1 MPTAEGADGAHGLAR
16 VAVASAH
23 RPPDGRVQGP
33 ATKRFHLPALVLVLG
48 SAGAAAAD
56 IEVGPADDWR
66 GAIAALQ
73 PGDTLSMRAGT
84 YPLSAFFVINRVGTA
99 AQPITIRAVPG
110 ARPSIVQSGTQ
121 NVINIQSASHL
132 VLQGLEISGGAADGV
147 RVTSGS
153 DITLRDLLIRD
164 VPGTGVSAN
173 VTGSTVTRLTIESV
187 EIRRAARGIDLGC
200 NSDAC
205 RAVGAVVRRNWIHE
219 TLDPTPA
226 LAYSIRIQT
235 GSQGALVEDNV
246 VHDVGIGL
254 SVLSTLGNGNPH
266 RVQRNV
272 VLASRD
278 FGVQLVGHTVFENN
292 IVLGSPALAAP
303 AALNVSDSQ
312 GVATALAIVNNTLV
326 APGASV
332 ALRIRNVVGATTVA
346 NNALFSESGN
356 AISVL
361 GSTGISFDG
370 NAGQGSLVG
379 TSAGFAAVGG
389 PAVVLAGANYS
400 GTVPQDLLPAAGGPL
415 VGTAI
420 GALAPAQD
428 FDALPRDAA
437 SDVGAL
443 ERGGDPLDRW
453 IPALGFK
460 RTARVFRDGF
470 EPL

>member
-1 MPTAEGADGAHGLAR
+1 MR
-16 VAVASAH
+16 VAAC
-23 RPPDGRVQGP
+23 
-33 ATKRFHLPALVLVLG
+33 LG
-48 SAGAAAAD
+48 LLFAAGCGTAPAAD

-73 PGDTLSMRAGT
+73 PGDTLSLRAGT
-84 YPLSAFFVINRVGTA
+84 YPLSAFFVIDRVGTA
-99 AQPITIRAVPG
+99 AQPIAIRAVPG
-110 ARPSIVQSGTQ
+110 ARPSIVQSGAQ

-147 RVTSGS
+147 RVASGS

-173 VTGSTVTRLTIESV
+173 TTGSTVTRLTIESV
-187 EIRRAARGIDLGC
+187 EIRRAGRGIDLGC

-219 TLDPTPA
+219 TLDPTPV
-226 LAYSIRIQT
+226 LAYGIRIQT
-235 GSQGALVEDNV
+235 GSHGALVEDNV

-254 SVLSTLGNGNPH
+254 FVLSTLGNGNPH

-303 AALNVSDSQ
+303 AALNVSNPQ
-312 GVATALAIVNNTLV
+312 GTATDLAIVNNTLL

-356 AISVL
+356 AINIA
-361 GSTGISFDG
+361 GSTGVSFDG
-370 NAGQGSLVG
+370 NAGQGSLSG
-379 TSAGFAAVGG
+379 TSTGFAAVGG
-389 PAVVLAGANYS
+389 PTMVLAGANYS
-400 GTVPQDLLPAAGGPL
+400 GVVPQDLQPAAGGPL
-415 VGTAI
+415 VGAAL
-420 GALAPAQD
+420 GAFAPAQD
-428 FDALPRDAA
+428 FDAQPRDAA
-437 SDVGAL
+437 PDIGAV
-443 ERGGDPLDRW
+443 ERGGDPLERW
-453 IPALGFK
+453 VPALDFK
-460 RTARVFRDGF
+460 RPVRVFRDGF
-470 EPL
+470 ED